1 MDFDPWDPAVRRD
14 PHAFWNELRAVH
26 PVYPAIGPQTGRT
39 FWLLTRYDDCVT
51 ALRHPALG
59 KEYEKHLPPELVAEQ
74 PSDQGP
80 FEVLGRNMLFLDPPD
95 HTRLRGLVRHA
106 FSPRAMEAL
115 EPRVEGIA
123 RSRLDALDPSDPF
136 DLVETYALPIPVT
149 VIAEMLGV
157 PAADQD
163 RFRRW
168 TDAMLRGRTLEEA
181 MAAGMEFIAYL
192 NELADDRRRHPGQDL
207 VSDLLTAEEEGE
219 RLDHREFLAMVFL
232 LLVAGHETT
241 VNLIAN
247 GTLELLRHPDQ
258 LRRLTD
264 DPGLVPTA
272 VEEMLRFHGPVESTT
287 LRWAFDDV
295 RIGGVDIP
303 LGDLVVPI
311 LYGAN
316 RDPAQFADPDAFD
329 VGRDPN
335 RHLAFGSGIHHCLGA
350 PLARVEARVAF
361 RLLLERFPGL
371 ELAVDPSELEWP
383 ADFFLRGPRR
393 LPVAA

>member
-1 MDFDPWDPAVRRD
+1 MDFNPWDPAVRRD
-14 PHAFWNELRAVH
+14 PHAFWNRLRQTH

-39 FWLLTRYDDCVT
+39 FWMLTRYDDCVA
-51 ALRHPALG
+51 ALRNPALG
-59 KEYEKHLPPELVAEQ
+59 KEYEKHLPPELAAEQ
-74 PSDQGP
+74 PSDQGA
-80 FEVLGRNMLFLDPPD
+80 FQVLGRNMLFLDPPD

-106 FSPRAMEAL
+106 FSPKAMEAL
-115 EPRVEGIA
+115 EPRVESIA
-123 RSRLDALDPSDPF
+123 RSRLDALDPSGPF

-157 PAADQD
+157 PVADQD
-163 RFRRW
+163 RFRTW
-168 TDAMLRGRTLEEA
+168 TDLMLRGSTIEAA

-192 NELADDRRRHPGQDL
+192 NDLAVERRRRPGDDL
-207 VSDLLTAEEEGE
+207 VTSLLTAEEEGE
-219 RLDHREFLAMVFL
+219 RLDHQEFLAMVFL

-258 LRRLTD
+258 RRRLVE

-287 LRWAFDDV
+287 LRWAFGDV

-316 RDPAQFADPDAFD
+316 RDPAQFADPDVFD

-361 RLLLERFPGL
+361 RLLLERFPRL
-371 ELAVDPSELEWP
+371 ELAIDPSGLEWP
-383 ADFFLRGPRR
+383 SDFFLRGPRR